1 MGKGFHTCRGQVGC
15 RGIPGV
21 RSWAGAGQKGAGSPR
36 VKQLCPDVAQRFL
49 LPQRQALGVK
59 GGDLQLAIL
68 YASLSWGGKCQASSW
83 ESGAGYPAHLP
94 GSAAGREVGNLKET
108 GSALLLLRC
117 LPCRDLA
124 HSRILKLEGFK
135 KKGEISR
142 DDRANVNSP
151 SYMPVYLSVHVSM
164 HPAV

>member
-1 MGKGFHTCRGQVGC
+1 MV
-15 RGIPGV
+15 
-21 RSWAGAGQKGAGSPR
+21 SEQKGAGSPR
-36 VKQLCPDVAQRFL
+36 AKQLCPDIAQGFL

-59 GGDLQLAIL
+59 GGDLSLLSYTLPYGGVESAKPAAGRAVLGTQLT
-68 YASLSWGGKCQASSW
+68 SLDLLLG
-83 ESGAGYPAHLP
+83 ER
-94 GSAAGREVGNLKET
+94 GREVGNVKGT
-108 GSALLLLRC
+108 GSALLLLRY

-135 KKGEISR
+135 KKGEINR
-142 DDRANVNSP
+142 DYRANVNSP